1 MPDTRSTRARGG
13 RGLTTA
19 GLIAVTAATLL
30 MMAWA
35 IFPSAAL
42 ANQIISVNPGSISK
56 HGCNDT
62 EWHFVITQID
72 TEANAPA
79 SIHVTW
85 SNGASADVPLDKFTG
100 GTAHYATTANL
111 DSPVT
116 NATATIYDGWDGK
129 FNVSH
134 GPCETPPE
142 EQARIEIE
150 KQTVPDGDPTTFNF
164 TGAITA
170 TLSDD
175 LGDFENVAPGT
186 YTVSEIVPAGWKL
199 TSIVCD
205 PSGSGTGNTT
215 TFTATFNVEAG
226 DKVKCVFT
234 NTKDQTTT
242 TPGGG
247 GGGGTT
253 TTPPPAP
260 TTTTTTT
267 PIVAPTTVH
276 NTSTTPAAE
285 VLPTT
290 VRPGKL
296 AFTGIEDV
304 VPIGALALTLMTT
317 GSGLLWAGS
326 RRRRHDGSEDED

>member
-1 MPDTRSTRARGG
+1 MEVGKMPAQRKTNQS
-13 RGLTTA
+13 RGLTAA

-35 IFPSAAL
+35 IFPTPAVAILPGVAGNCPLGGTTLPGPSGSTTVNGVTISYSGQSVTISGGTATLCVKAGNVNSGVLTLGAGTHLIVEWAAGNDPNEAGPPFPAISHIQVYSAT
-42 ANQIISVNPGSISK
+42 STSPP
-56 HGCNDT
+56 T
-62 EWHFVITQID
+62 
-72 TEANAPA
+72 PA
-79 SIHVTW
+79 SITV
-85 SNGASADVPLDKFTG
+85 V
-100 GTAHYATTANL
+100 
-111 DSPVT
+111 
-116 NATATIYDGWDGK
+116 
-129 FNVSH
+129 
-134 GPCETPPE
+134 
-142 EQARIEIE
+142 
-150 KQTVPDGDPTTFNF
+150 KQTNPDGSAQKFEFDTNYGSNF
-164 TGAITA
+164 SLADGEQNDSGN
-170 TLSDD
+170 L
-175 LGDFENVAPGT
+175 VPGT
-186 YTVSEIVPAGWKL
+186 YSVAEVNIPAGWSL
-199 TSIVCD
+199 TS
-205 PSGSGTGNTT
+205 
-215 TFTATFNVEAG
+215 ATCSDQSNPNSINLAAG
-226 DKVKCVFT
+226 EHVTCTFT
-234 NTKDQTTT
+234 NTQSATTT

-260 TTTTTTT
+260 TTTTTTPPT
-267 PIVAPTTVH
+267 VAPTTIH